1 LQLLLDS
8 LENILFLGIAVYV
21 EKQRLDF
28 VEALLN
34 LPEKLRVNLLAS
46 CLQLFAA
53 LEFSLE
59 ECLQVAHQLFEEFLV
74 LREELAHSLAL
85 LALFVLHTKLH
96 LLQLS
101 QQQGDL
107 VPVGLLAALLRGA
120 VETLEEV
127 LLVDLGDCALVADV
141 DLAGETSPLLGELMQ
156 QTVLALGEGVL
167 ELQVDELVGLEVREP
182 LVEDAVDGTG
192 DRASLLRKAFDAL
205 RAEGVAAV

>member
-1 LQLLLDS
+1 M
-8 LENILFLGIAVYV
+8 
-21 EKQRLDF
+21 
-28 VEALLN
+28 
-34 LPEKLRVNLLAS
+34 
-46 CLQLFAA
+46 
-53 LEFSLE
+53 
-59 ECLQVAHQLFEEFLV
+59 
-74 LREELAHSLAL
+74 
-85 LALFVLHTKLH
+85 
-96 LLQLS
+96 
-101 QQQGDL
+101 

-127 LLVDLGDCALVADV
+127 LLVYLGDRALVADV

>member
-1 LQLLLDS
+1 MQLLLDS

>member
-1 LQLLLDS
+1 MQLLLDS

-127 LLVDLGDCALVADV
+127 LLVDLGDRALVADV
-141 DLAGETSPLLGELMQ
+141 DLAGETSSLLGELMQ

>member
-1 LQLLLDS
+1 MQLLLDS

-127 LLVDLGDCALVADV
+127 LLVDLGDRALVADV